1 MMGQTVAE
9 RGTAME
15 NFIDVRG
22 LREEDIQ
29 LLKELAGLLKQR
41 VKAKRKE
48 RGVRRRKIVLGTHPS
63 DVIGALTRKE
73 IYEHL

>member
-1 MMGQTVAE
+1 
-9 RGTAME
+9 
-15 NFIDVRG
+15 
-22 LREEDIQ
+22 
-29 LLKELAGLLKQR
+29 LKELAGLLKQR